1 MYKNFNGSVDYSKNI
16 FESFTKKK
24 PVSTKFN
31 KDQKSY
37 NQNKN
42 KMNKINKKNVNLKK
56 IKPDTDTSMPKPSNF
71 TPKKIKTYATLFG
84 FLLGGLTIWKFVN
97 WMIENQIL
105 IPVVI
110 SIGLICFILY
120 TKHKKKVY

>member
-1 MYKNFNGSVDYSKNI
+1 MSI
-16 FESFTKKK
+16 
-24 PVSTKFN
+24 VSN
-31 KDQKSY
+31 
-37 NQNKN
+37 
-42 KMNKINKKNVNLKK
+42 NLKK

-120 TKHKKKVY
+120 TKHKKKVLKLFKFAKRVRRRYRRR